1 MGRYTT
7 EQNSFKLIIIIA
19 LLEEA
24 KPFIKQFKLQKWGNS
39 RLKVYENSSILLVIS
54 GIGSD
59 AVTIAVGYAAALASS
74 YGRLFWLNLGSAGHR
89 NYRIGTVVLPAE
101 VRDSVSDL
109 AFYPTPIIPGNFKRD
124 KLRTIKIPSQKYM
137 QNTCFDMEGY
147 SFCSAA
153 SKFSLSDYIQVI
165 KIISDNE
172 QKPVSELK
180 KSSLKNAIAS
190 GAEETINII
199 EAFLDFARAEV
210 GHPEPSVPSIN
221 KSKLH
226 FTQSQRIRL
235 SRLTYQMHILD
246 PNFDVLQK
254 IEQHKT
260 SSSVLNYLE
269 TQVRL
274 WQSRIIDD

>member
-1 MGRYTT
+1 M
-7 EQNSFKLIIIIA
+7 
-19 LLEEA
+19 EEA

-59 AVTIAVGYAAALASS
+59 AVTTTVGYAAALASS

-124 KLRTIKIPSQKYM
+124 KLVSLKTPSEKYL
-137 QNTCFDMEGY
+137 QDTCFDMEAY
-147 SFCSAA
+147 HFCTAA
-153 SKFSLSDYIQVI
+153 SRFSIQDHIQVV

-172 QKPVSELK
+172 EQPVSRLE
-180 KSSLKNAIAS
+180 KSTLRKAIAV
-190 GAEETINII
+190 GAEEAFHII
-199 EAFLDFARAEV
+199 EVFLDFARAEV
-210 GHPEPSVPSIN
+210 KHRELSVPLLN
-221 KSKLH
+221 ASKLH
-226 FTQSQRIRL
+226 FTESQRIRL
-235 SRLTYQMHILD
+235 SRLTSQMLLLD
-246 PNFDVLQK
+246 ESFNVLQE

-260 SSSVLNYLE
+260 SASFLSSLE
-269 TQVRL
+269 TQVTL
-274 WQSRIIDD
+274 CQSMIIND

>member
-24 KPFIKQFKLQKWGNS
+24 KPFIKQFKLQKWENS
-39 RLKVYENSSILLVIS
+39 RLKVYENGSILLVIS

-59 AVTIAVGYAAALASS
+59 AITIAVGYAAALASS
-74 YGRLFWLNLGSAGHR
+74 YRRLFWLNLGSAGHR
-89 NYRIGTVVLPAE
+89 NYRIGSVVLPAE

-124 KLRTIKIPSQKYM
+124 KLRTIKIPSQNYL

-147 SFCSAA
+147 SFCTAA
-153 SKFSLSDYIQVI
+153 SRFSLSDYIQVI

-172 QKPVSELK
+172 QKPVSELRK
-180 KSSLKNAIAS
+180 NSLKNAISA
-190 GAEETINII
+190 GAEATIIVI
-199 EAFLDFARAEV
+199 EAFLDFARAEAS
-210 GHPEPSVPSIN
+210 HPEPSLPSIN
-221 KSKLH
+221 TSRLH

-235 SRLTYQMHILD
+235 SQLTSQMHLLD
-246 PNFDVLQK
+246 PSFDVFQE

-260 SSSVLNYLE
+260 SSSVLNHLE

-274 WQSRIIDD
+274 CQSRILND

>member
-1 MGRYTT
+1 MGRYNT

-24 KPFIKQFKLQKWGNS
+24 KPFIKQFKLQKWENS

-101 VRDSVSDL
+101 VRDSALDL

-147 SFCSAA
+147 SFCTAA
-153 SKFSLSDYIQVI
+153 SRFSLSDYIQVI

-172 QKPVSELK
+172 QKPVSELRK
-180 KSSLKNAIAS
+180 NSLKNAIAS
-190 GAEETINII
+190 GAEATIIII
-199 EAFLDFARAEV
+199 EAFLDFARTEAS
-210 GHPEPSVPSIN
+210 HPEPSLPSIN
-221 KSKLH
+221 KSRLH

-235 SRLTYQMHILD
+235 SQLTSQMHLLD
-246 PNFDVLQK
+246 PNFDVFK
-254 IEQHKT
+254 EIEQHKT

-274 WQSRIIDD
+274 CQSRIIND

>member
-7 EQNSFKLIIIIA
+7 KQNSFKLIIIIA

-24 KPFIKQFKLQKWGNS
+24 KPFIKQFKLQRWENS
-39 RLKVYENSSILLVIS
+39 RLKVYESGSILLVIS

-59 AVTIAVGYAAALASS
+59 AITIAVGYAAALASS
-74 YGRLFWLNLGSAGHR
+74 YRRLFWLNLGSAGHR

-109 AFYPTPIIPGNFKRD
+109 AFYPTPIIRGNFKRD
-124 KLRTIKIPSQKYM
+124 KLKTLKMPSQKYM
-137 QNTCFDMEGY
+137 QNTCFDMEAY
-147 SFCSAA
+147 SFCTAA
-153 SKFSLSDYIQVI
+153 SKFSLSDYIRVV

-172 QKPVSELK
+172 QKPVSELR
-180 KSSLKNAIAS
+180 KSTLQNAIAS
-190 GAEETINII
+190 GAEETISII

-210 GHPEPSVPSIN
+210 GHLEPSIPSIN
-221 KSKLH
+221 TSKLH

-235 SRLTYQMHILD
+235 SRLTYQIHLLD
-246 PNFDVLQK
+246 PSFDVLQE

-274 WQSRIIDD
+274 LQSRIIND

>member
-1 MGRYTT
+1 MGRYAT

-24 KPFIKQFKLQKWGNS
+24 KPFIKQFKLQKWDNS
-39 RLKVYENSSILLVIS
+39 RLRVYENDSILLVIS

-59 AVTIAVGYAAALASS
+59 AITIAVGYAAAVASC
-74 YGRLFWLNLGSAGHR
+74 YRQLFWLNLGSAGHQ

-101 VRDSVSDL
+101 VRDSVSNL
-109 AFYPTPIIPGNFKRD
+109 AFYPTHIIPGNFKRD
-124 KLRTIKIPSQKYM
+124 KLRTLKIPSQKYM
-137 QNTCFDMEGY
+137 QGTCFDMEGY
-147 SFCSAA
+147 SFCIAA

-165 KIISDNE
+165 KIVSDNE
-172 QKPVSELK
+172 QKPLSEFRKDTLK
-180 KSSLKNAIAS
+180 KAIAS

-210 GHPEPSVPSIN
+210 GHLEPSLPAVYT
-221 KSKLH
+221 SKLH

-235 SRLTYQMHILD
+235 SRLTHQMHLLD
-246 PNFDVLQK
+246 PNFDVLQE

-260 SSSVLNYLE
+260 SSSVLSYLE

-274 WQSRIIDD
+274 WQSRIIND